1 MQSRLLQEAD
11 RAGAADQERFKSLQ
25 ASSDSL

>member
-11 RAGAADQERFKSLQ
+11 RAGAVNQERINSLQ
-25 ASSDSL
+25 ASSESL